1 MYILTK
7 KNITVFFSL
16 VLLNTLGFFYDIGY
30 KLNVEHSLLYLLI
43 VPILFLVLVFS
54 FKKTVIKNFK
64 LTLFITVYFLFQF
77 FNGLYFSIGNNI
89 NPSYS
94 LVTLISFILTIYL
107 LQVFSQMK
115 TEQLIFYIEK
125 VFLFNIVFYILINL
139 LSYLTG
145 GNAGYLLAI
154 NSAPIILIAAIT
166 LSLNIGSSK
175 YLIYCVLFFIAI
187 HIFPLFFS
195 TIVVRFQFKVIA
207 ICIFIVFIFS
217 LVYLFRKIIP
227 RLNIYVVVS
236 ISIIS
241 LLILVYLFKNDVSI
255 YLTNTRGTSFDLRL
269 KLGQLMLS
277 EILNGNVLS
286 LFFGSGLGSSMQE
299 WEVYSSRL
307 ADGSNSLGSHSGLL
321 SILYE
326 HGLGGFSIL
335 FLGLFMLFILPNGNR
350 GKDNDGKIIRNY
362 NIFIFLT
369 LLYTWIFLNVIY
381 YIAINI
387 PLFVGQNQLILV
399 LLLSCFLKK
408 KAF

>member
-77 FNGLYFSIGNNI
+77 FNGLYFSIGNSI

-125 VFLFNIVFYILINL
+125 VFLFNIVFYMLINL

-207 ICIFIVFIFS
+207 ICFFIVFIFS
-217 LVYLFRKIIP
+217 LFYIFRKIIP

-241 LLILVYLFKNDVSI
+241 LLILLFLFKNDLSI

-286 LFFGSGLGSSMQE
+286 LLFGSGLGSSMQE

-350 GKDNDGKIIRNY
+350 AKDNDGKIIRNY

>member
-154 NSAPIILIAAIT
+154 NSE
-166 LSLNIGSSK
+166 IGRAH
-175 YLIYCVLFFIAI
+175 V
-187 HIFPLFFS
+187 
-195 TIVVRFQFKVIA
+195 
-207 ICIFIVFIFS
+207 
-217 LVYLFRKIIP
+217 
-227 RLNIYVVVS
+227 
-236 ISIIS
+236 
-241 LLILVYLFKNDVSI
+241 
-255 YLTNTRGTSFDLRL
+255 
-269 KLGQLMLS
+269 
-277 EILNGNVLS
+277 
-286 LFFGSGLGSSMQE
+286 
-299 WEVYSSRL
+299 
-307 ADGSNSLGSHSGLL
+307 
-321 SILYE
+321 
-326 HGLGGFSIL
+326 
-335 FLGLFMLFILPNGNR
+335 
-350 GKDNDGKIIRNY
+350 
-362 NIFIFLT
+362 
-369 LLYTWIFLNVIY
+369 
-381 YIAINI
+381 
-387 PLFVGQNQLILV
+387 
-399 LLLSCFLKK
+399 
-408 KAF
+408 